1 MPPDTIFNS
10 IILFYNKNLKKF
22 EKNGKTGKPENRN
35 TVISSI
41 YRTTVGQI
49 TVFDLDVDWTG
60 VKCFHF
66 LCTQVD

>member
-1 MPPDTIFNS
+1 M
-10 IILFYNKNLKKF
+10 
-22 EKNGKTGKPENRN
+22 EKPENRN